1 MPVTPVQAL
10 AAGVSTP
17 TRAYTVEIEYREP
30 SYEARHGAR
39 DRPYRWRYVI
49 HAASADDARRRAL
62 VEFRHIAAISPA
74 GWSREIVSVHVRA
87 LCCA

>member
-1 MPVTPVQAL
+1 MPVTPVQSVHT
-10 AAGVSTP
+10 GGSPP

-30 SYEARHGAR
+30 TYEARHGPR

-49 HAASADDARRRAL
+49 HAASAEDARRRAL
-62 VEFRHIAAISPA
+62 VEFRHIAAISSA
-74 GWSREIVSVHVRA
+74 GWSREIVGVHIRG